1 MSGRS
6 PPYGNARAVSILL
19 ESILVTRHAINCISE
34 QLIQLSWTL
43 FPVSLSITADRK
55 PDIVCYV
62 QLEELHSKENENNS
76 LLIYDLV
83 WAQMGYSS

>member
-6 PPYGNARAVSILL
+6 PPYGNARAVRILL

-34 QLIQLSWTL
+34 QLIQLSWKL
-43 FPVSLSITADRK
+43 FPISLSITADRK
-55 PDIVCYV
+55 PDIVCNA
-62 QLEELHSKENENNS
+62 QLEELHSKDNEINS

-83 WAQMGYSS
+83 WAQTRYSS